1 MYSKLFMLLM
11 AGMLM
16 CPVVKAQERDWANF
30 KRYEQQNT
38 ELKQQTSRERV
49 VFMGNS
55 ITEGWANQHPDFS
68 GITGL
73 LAEVSA
79 DRHPINF

>member
-11 AGMLM
+11 VEMLM
-16 CPVVKAQERDWANF
+16 CSVLKAQEKDWANL
-30 KRYEQQNT
+30 KRYEQQNA
-38 ELKQQTSRERV
+38 ELKQQTFRGRV

-55 ITEGWANQHPDFS
+55 ITEGWVNQHPDFS